1 MPKLSTAPQYCTCRG
16 SGSHGYYCPSPLTPL
31 PKHSQLSGNLLIL
44 VCVLPWKCS
53 VFIMTGLICCLTY
66 REEIL
71 TIVSMLSVESVFVNP
86 PNKVK
91 RTRVCLLLLVI
102 CCLYNI
108 FFPIFFFF
116 VFQNLLFSLLSSLF
130 LN

>member
-1 MPKLSTAPQYCTCRG
+1 MPKLSTAPQYCTYRE

-31 PKHSQLSGNLLIL
+31 PKHSLSGNLLIL

-53 VFIMTGLICCLTY
+53 VSVMTGIICCLTY

-108 FFPIFFFF
+108 FFPQFFCVCFKTCFF
-116 VFQNLLFSLLSSLF
+116 LSF
-130 LN
+130 LPFF